1 MDFSNVTN
9 GILRYIDTWEQKL
22 IDLPVI
28 QLQKRGINKTG
39 LSNRYWIIWLILLQI
54 ITNAW
59 FDYSTTINLT
69 FPIINRIMTC
79 GSLYRIIKMLIGI
92 LRFSCRS
99 ITICT

>member
-1 MDFSNVTN
+1 M
-9 GILRYIDTWEQKL
+9 IYQL
-22 IDLPVI
+22 I

>member
-1 MDFSNVTN
+1 M
-9 GILRYIDTWEQKL
+9 IYQL
-22 IDLPVI
+22 I

-79 GSLYRIIKMLIGI
+79 GSLYRIIKMMIGI

>member
-1 MDFSNVTN
+1 M
-9 GILRYIDTWEQKL
+9 IYQL
-22 IDLPVI
+22 I

-39 LSNRYWIIWLILLQI
+39 LSNRYWVIWLILLQI

>member
-1 MDFSNVTN
+1 M
-9 GILRYIDTWEQKL
+9 IYQL
-22 IDLPVI
+22 I
-28 QLQKRGINKTG
+28 QLQKRGINKIG

>member
-1 MDFSNVTN
+1 
-9 GILRYIDTWEQKL
+9 L
-22 IDLPVI
+22 IYQLI

>member
-1 MDFSNVTN
+1 M
-9 GILRYIDTWEQKL
+9 
-22 IDLPVI
+22 IDLPVDTI
-28 QLQKRGINKTG
+28 TKRGINKTG

>member
-1 MDFSNVTN
+1 M
-9 GILRYIDTWEQKL
+9 IYQL
-22 IDLPVI
+22 I
-28 QLQKRGINKTG
+28 QLQKRGINKTR